1 MITFGGVFSVLPTPF
16 DASGDFDP
24 ASLQRVIDLF
34 LAGGVNGFTALGV
47 TGEVARLTEREREAV
62 LDTVV
67 TYTNG
72 RVPVVAGTTT
82 EGLRTCIE
90 YTKRAKAAGASAAM
104 ISPPRAPKL
113 NSDAVA
119 RHFAEVASAVDI
131 PIIVQDYPP
140 ISGFAMEPALLAR
153 IARDVPSART
163 IKLEDPP
170 TPLKTTRIL
179 AAAEGVEVRIFG
191 GLGGVFL
198 LEELL
203 AGAAGAMTGFAFPEI
218 LVEIVALFR
227 AGRIDEAADAFYRSV
242 ALMRFEFQEGIGMA
256 IRKEVLRR
264 RGALAHAGIRPPGG
278 VLDKTTL
285 AALDRVMS
293 WVEATRAHGSRT
305 QVQGGD
311 GRRRQQGPGLRRG
324 ARARARGRAGVD
336 GVARRREG
344 GERGRRAA
352 RRDRRACVRHGGRPE
367 LGRGDRGVARRDH
380 RALRRRRSPVRQHRR
395 TAGRPGAELRRRGV
409 AGRASSCW

>member
-1 MITFGGVFSVLPTPF
+1 MVTFGGVFSVLPTPF

-24 ASLQRVIDLF
+24 GSLERVIDLF

-47 TGEVARLTEREREAV
+47 TGEVARLTEAEREAV
-62 LDTVV
+62 LDSVV
-67 TYTNG
+67 THTNG

-90 YTKRAKAAGASAAM
+90 YTKRAKAAGAAAVM

-119 RHFAEVASAVDI
+119 RHYAEVASAVDI

-140 ISGFAMEPALLAR
+140 ISGFAMEPALLVR
-153 IARDVPSART
+153 IAREVPAART

-179 AAAEGVEVRIFG
+179 AQAQGIDVRIFG

-198 LEELL
+198 IEELM

-218 LVEIVALFR
+218 LVEIVTLFR
-227 AGRIDEAADAFYRSV
+227 AGRIDEAADVFYRSV
-242 ALMRFEFQEGIGMA
+242 PLMRFEFQEGIGMA

-278 VLDKTTL
+278 VLDATT
-285 AALDRVMS
+285 ATALDRVMS
-293 WVEATRAHGSRT
+293 WVEATRTHGSRT
-305 QVQGGD
+305 
-311 GRRRQQGPGLRRG
+311 
-324 ARARARGRAGVD
+324 
-336 GVARRREG
+336 
-344 GERGRRAA
+344 
-352 RRDRRACVRHGGRPE
+352 
-367 LGRGDRGVARRDH
+367 
-380 RALRRRRSPVRQHRR
+380 
-395 TAGRPGAELRRRGV
+395 
-409 AGRASSCW
+409 